1 MRDVLRVFGN
11 DVFSMD
17 LSNVKCIN
25 SIFQLSDMPDKVID
39 GEGDC
44 YIGYEEIG
52 EGYSGK
58 LRLENSDLS
67 NMSGS
72 FSFN

>member
-11 DVFSMD
+11 GVFSMD

-39 GEGDC
+39 DEEDC
-44 YIGYEEIG
+44 YIGYEEFI
-52 EGYSGK
+52 
-58 LRLENSDLS
+58 
-67 NMSGS
+67 
-72 FSFN
+72 